1 MSKSSSV
8 IVSGVVI
15 VVLAAVATGYTYYK
29 DAEAEKESL
38 RSEVAQLKAQPTSTP
53 SDAPLATATPSA
65 SPATTPTSNSVTT
78 YKSTTYGFQITLG
91 RGWESHKIVETSTS
105 NRKASD
111 PLATVAFHIPTT
123 QANYPSQSLPG
134 YVQPMMISI
143 YTPASWAEAEK
154 DASHPTL
161 IQKTNT
167 YVYAYT
173 SWQDAPQDVLD
184 RLAGMTITTEALAT
198 FKLL

>member
-38 RSEVAQLKAQPTSTP
+38 RSEVAQLKAQPTSIP

-65 SPATTPTSNSVTT
+65 SPTATSNSVTT

-184 RLAGMTITTEALAT
+184 RLAGMTITTEVLAT